1 MVKKTKYQK
10 RKVKRAL
17 GLMAKIQSQPVK
29 SYPTYQRAPP
39 PAPARMPDVI
49 GTAGKAWSGVK
60 SAVVAAATKQPL
72 FVRTPNAP
80 QPPATMPE
88 FRSTYV
94 QTVPSITTS
103 VGKAATVGSLA
114 GSDAVKRYATEQ
126 LKDYKMHD
134 TGFATYTNP
143 NLDLAHLPASQ
154 RQAMMDTQTKR
165 IYGGGSKSVNY
176 LATSMDP
183 AAVAWR
189 AMQRA
194 QGPVT
199 KTELLGGGVGGRPV
213 GGYKY
218 IDISTPE
225 SVMESV
231 RTMPERQYADMVSGK
246 EPILP
251 ETAGLISAGKL
262 AGYASAQ
269 RARKGK
275 KKKQLAK
282 RNIVRVDVGFNGVRT
297 GINVPVVLGT
307 REVDISIRKKRKK

>member
-1 MVKKTKYQK
+1 VDFK
-10 RKVKRAL
+10 
-17 GLMAKIQSQPVK
+17 
-29 SYPTYQRAPP
+29 
-39 PAPARMPDVI
+39 
-49 GTAGKAWSGVK
+49 
-60 SAVVAAATKQPL
+60 
-72 FVRTPNAP
+72 
-80 QPPATMPE
+80 
-88 FRSTYV
+88 STYV
-94 QTVPSITTS
+94 PQTVPSS
-103 VGKAATVGSLA
+103 VGKATTVGSLA

-126 LKDYKMHD
+126 MKDLKLHD

-176 LATSMDP
+176 LATSMEP

-189 AMQRA
+189 ASQRS
-194 QGPVT
+194 QGPIT
-199 KTELLGGGVGGRPV
+199 GAELLGGGVGGRPV

-251 ETAGLISAGKL
+251 ETAGLISASTL

-275 KKKQLAK
+275 KKKQIAK

-297 GINVPVVLGT
+297 GINVPVVLGK